1 MFKFLGKAF
10 TLLVLSIFFISSA
23 QARDY
28 KEGQD
33 YEIRATNKTVEPE
46 IREFFSFFCS
56 HCFAMEKPFSQMAEF
71 FKGKANF
78 IVNPVGLIGG
88 DVGVESQKAYA
99 VAINLEIE
107 NELKEE
113 LFNRIHVKQDIPED
127 HDYFVEL
134 FESLGVPSEKYEQIY
149 NSFVTQAKV
158 AEYDRHTKEMKIDAV
173 PEIVVNGKYLVKT
186 DNLESIEDY
195 EALVAYLLTLPYNKK
210 KL

>member
-10 TLLVLSIFFISSA
+10 ALLVLSIFFISSA

-28 KEGQD
+28 KEGLD

-71 FKGKANF
+71 FKGKAKF

-107 NELKEE
+107 DELKEE
-113 LFNRIHVKQDIPED
+113 PFNRIHVKQDIPED
-127 HDYFVEL
+127 HDYFAEL

-195 EALVAYLLTLPYNKK
+195 ESIVSYLLTLR
-210 KL
+210 

>member
-10 TLLVLSIFFISSA
+10 ALLVLSIFFISSA

-28 KEGQD
+28 KEGLD

-71 FKGKANF
+71 FKGKAKF

-107 NELKEE
+107 DELKEE

-127 HDYFVEL
+127 HDYFAEL

-195 EALVAYLLTLPYNKK
+195 ESIVSYVLTLP
-210 KL
+210 

>member
-10 TLLVLSIFFISSA
+10 ALLAVSIFFISSA

-71 FKGKANF
+71 FKDKAKF
-78 IVNPVGLIGG
+78 VVNPVGLIGG

-195 EALVAYLLTLPYNKK
+195 ESLVAYLLTLP
-210 KL
+210 

>member
-10 TLLVLSIFFISSA
+10 ALLILSVFFISSA

-71 FKGKANF
+71 FKGKAKF

-88 DVGVESQKAYA
+88 DAGVESQKAYA

-195 EALVAYLLTLPYNKK
+195 EALVSYLLTLP
-210 KL
+210 

>member
-71 FKGKANF
+71 FKVKAKF

-195 EALVAYLLTLPYNKK
+195 EALVAYLLTLP
-210 KL
+210 

>member
-10 TLLVLSIFFISSA
+10 ALLVLSIFFISSA

-28 KEGQD
+28 KEGLD

-71 FKGKANF
+71 FKGKAKF

-107 NELKEE
+107 DELKEE

-127 HDYFVEL
+127 HDYFAEL

-158 AEYDRHTKEMKIDAV
+158 AEYDRHTKEMKIEAV

-186 DNLESIEDY
+186 DNLESIKDY
-195 EALVAYLLTLPYNKK
+195 ESIVSYLLTLP
-210 KL
+210 

>member
-10 TLLVLSIFFISSA
+10 ALLVLSIFFISSA

-28 KEGQD
+28 KEGLD

-71 FKGKANF
+71 FKGKAKF

-107 NELKEE
+107 DELKEE

-127 HDYFVEL
+127 HDYFAEL

-186 DNLESIEDY
+186 DNLESIED
-195 EALVAYLLTLPYNKK
+195 
-210 KL
+210 

>member
-10 TLLVLSIFFISSA
+10 ALLILSVFFISSA

-71 FKGKANF
+71 FKGKAKF

-107 NELKEE
+107 DELKEE

-186 DNLESIEDY
+186 DNLESNEDY
-195 EALVAYLLTLPYNKK
+195 EALVSYLLTLP
-210 KL
+210 

>member
-10 TLLVLSIFFISSA
+10 ALLVLSIFFISSV

-28 KEGQD
+28 KEGLD

-71 FKGKANF
+71 FKGKAKF

-107 NELKEE
+107 DELKEE

-127 HDYFVEL
+127 HDYFAEL

-195 EALVAYLLTLPYNKK
+195 ESIVSYLLTLP
-210 KL
+210 

>member
-71 FKGKANF
+71 FKGKADF

-195 EALVAYLLTLPYNKK
+195 EALVAYLLTLP
-210 KL
+210 

>member
-71 FKGKANF
+71 FKGKAKF

-186 DNLESIEDY
+186 GNLESIEDY
-195 EALVAYLLTLPYNKK
+195 EALVAYLLTLP
-210 KL
+210 

>member
-10 TLLVLSIFFISSA
+10 ALLVLSIFFISSA

-28 KEGQD
+28 KEGLD

-71 FKGKANF
+71 FKGKAKF

-107 NELKEE
+107 DELKEE

-127 HDYFVEL
+127 HGYFAEL

-195 EALVAYLLTLPYNKK
+195 ESIVSYLLTLP
-210 KL
+210 

>member
-10 TLLVLSIFFISSA
+10 ALLVLSIFFISSA
-23 QARDY
+23 QASDY
-28 KEGQD
+28 KEGLD

-71 FKGKANF
+71 FKGKAKF

-107 NELKEE
+107 DELKEE

-127 HDYFVEL
+127 HDYFAEL

-158 AEYDRHTKEMKIDAV
+158 AEYDRHTKEMKIEAV

-195 EALVAYLLTLPYNKK
+195 ESIVSYLLTLP
-210 KL
+210 

>member
-10 TLLVLSIFFISSA
+10 ALLVLSIFFISSA

-71 FKGKANF
+71 FKGKAKF
-78 IVNPVGLIGG
+78 FVNPVGLIGG
-88 DVGVESQKAYA
+88 DIGVESQKAYA

-107 NELKEE
+107 DELKEE

-195 EALVAYLLTLPYNKK
+195 ETLVSYLLTLP
-210 KL
+210 

>member
-1 MFKFLGKAF
+1 MFKFLGKVFA
-10 TLLVLSIFFISSA
+10 LLVLSIFFISSA

-28 KEGQD
+28 KEGLD

-71 FKGKANF
+71 FKGKAKF

-107 NELKEE
+107 DELKEE

-127 HDYFVEL
+127 HDYFAEL

-186 DNLESIEDY
+186 DNLDSIEDY
-195 EALVAYLLTLPYNKK
+195 ESIVSYLLTLP
-210 KL
+210 

>member
-10 TLLVLSIFFISSA
+10 ALLVLSIFFISSA

-28 KEGQD
+28 KEGLD

-46 IREFFSFFCS
+46 RREFFSFFCS

-71 FKGKANF
+71 FKGKAKF

-107 NELKEE
+107 DELKEE

-127 HDYFVEL
+127 HDYFAEL

-195 EALVAYLLTLPYNKK
+195 ESIVSYLLTLP
-210 KL
+210 

>member
-10 TLLVLSIFFISSA
+10 ALLILSVFFISSA

-28 KEGQD
+28 KEGLD

-71 FKGKANF
+71 FKGKAKF

-107 NELKEE
+107 DELKEE

-127 HDYFVEL
+127 HDYFAEL

-195 EALVAYLLTLPYNKK
+195 ESIVSYLLTLP
-210 KL
+210 

>member
-10 TLLVLSIFFISSA
+10 ALLVLSIFFISSA

-28 KEGQD
+28 KEGLD

-71 FKGKANF
+71 FKGKAKF
-78 IVNPVGLIGG
+78 IVNPVGLIGC

-107 NELKEE
+107 DELKEE

-127 HDYFVEL
+127 HDYFAEL

-195 EALVAYLLTLPYNKK
+195 ESIVSYLLTLP
-210 KL
+210 

>member
-10 TLLVLSIFFISSA
+10 ALLVLSIFFISSA

-28 KEGQD
+28 KEGLD

-71 FKGKANF
+71 FKCKAKF

-107 NELKEE
+107 DELKEE

-127 HDYFVEL
+127 HDYFAEL

-195 EALVAYLLTLPYNKK
+195 ESIVSYLLTLP
-210 KL
+210 

>member
-71 FKGKANF
+71 FKGKAKF

-195 EALVAYLLTLPYNKK
+195 EALVAYLLTLP
-210 KL
+210 

>member
-10 TLLVLSIFFISSA
+10 ALLVLSIFFTSSA

-28 KEGQD
+28 KEGLD

-71 FKGKANF
+71 FKGKAKF

-107 NELKEE
+107 DELKEE

-127 HDYFVEL
+127 HDHFAEL

-158 AEYDRHTKEMKIDAV
+158 AEYDRHTKEMKIEAV

-195 EALVAYLLTLPYNKK
+195 ESIVSYLLTLP
-210 KL
+210 

>member
-10 TLLVLSIFFISSA
+10 ALLVLSIFFISSA

-28 KEGQD
+28 KEGLD

-71 FKGKANF
+71 FKGKAKF

-88 DVGVESQKAYA
+88 DVGVESPKAYA

-107 NELKEE
+107 DELKEE

-127 HDYFVEL
+127 HDYFAEL

-195 EALVAYLLTLPYNKK
+195 ESIVSYLLTLP
-210 KL
+210 

>member
-1 MFKFLGKAF
+1 M
-10 TLLVLSIFFISSA
+10 LVLSIFFISSA

-28 KEGQD
+28 KEGLD

-71 FKGKANF
+71 FKGKAKF

-107 NELKEE
+107 DELKEE

-127 HDYFVEL
+127 HDYFAEL

-195 EALVAYLLTLPYNKK
+195 ESIVSYLLTLP
-210 KL
+210 

>member
-10 TLLVLSIFFISSA
+10 ALLVLSIFFISSA

-28 KEGQD
+28 KEGLD

-56 HCFAMEKPFSQMAEF
+56 HCFAMEKPFSQMAKF
-71 FKGKANF
+71 FKGKAKF

-107 NELKEE
+107 DELKEE

-127 HDYFVEL
+127 HDYFAEL

-195 EALVAYLLTLPYNKK
+195 ESIVSYLLTLP
-210 KL
+210 

>member
-10 TLLVLSIFFISSA
+10 ALLVLSIFFISSA

-28 KEGQD
+28 KEGLD
-33 YEIRATNKTVEPE
+33 YEIRVTNKTVEPE

-71 FKGKANF
+71 FKGKAKF

-107 NELKEE
+107 DELKEE

-127 HDYFVEL
+127 HDYFAEL

-195 EALVAYLLTLPYNKK
+195 ESIVSYLLTLP
-210 KL
+210 

>member
-10 TLLVLSIFFISSA
+10 ALLVLSIFFISSA
-23 QARDY
+23 QDRDY
-28 KEGQD
+28 KEGLD

-71 FKGKANF
+71 FKGKAKF

-107 NELKEE
+107 DELKEE

-127 HDYFVEL
+127 HDYFAEL

-195 EALVAYLLTLPYNKK
+195 ESIVSYLLTLP
-210 KL
+210 

>member
-10 TLLVLSIFFISSA
+10 ALLVLSIFFISSA

-71 FKGKANF
+71 FKGKAKF

-88 DVGVESQKAYA
+88 DIGVESQKAYA

-107 NELKEE
+107 DELKEE

-195 EALVAYLLTLPYNKK
+195 ETLVSYFLTLP
-210 KL
+210 

>member
-10 TLLVLSIFFISSA
+10 ALLVLSIFFISSA

-28 KEGQD
+28 KEGLD

-71 FKGKANF
+71 FKGKAKF

-107 NELKEE
+107 DELKEE

-127 HDYFVEL
+127 HDHFAEL

-195 EALVAYLLTLPYNKK
+195 ESIVSYLLTLP
-210 KL
+210 

>member
-10 TLLVLSIFFISSA
+10 ALLVLSIFFISSA

-28 KEGQD
+28 KEGLD

-71 FKGKANF
+71 FKGKAKF

-107 NELKEE
+107 DELKEE

-127 HDYFVEL
+127 HDYFAEL
-134 FESLGVPSEKYEQIY
+134 FESLGVASEKYEQIY

-195 EALVAYLLTLPYNKK
+195 ESIVSYLLTLP
-210 KL
+210 

>member
-10 TLLVLSIFFISSA
+10 ALLVLSIFFISSA

-28 KEGQD
+28 KEGLD
-33 YEIRATNKTVEPE
+33 YEIRATKKTVEPE

-71 FKGKANF
+71 FKGKAKF

-107 NELKEE
+107 DELKEE

-127 HDYFVEL
+127 HDYFAEL

-195 EALVAYLLTLPYNKK
+195 ESIVSYLLTLP
-210 KL
+210 

>member
-10 TLLVLSIFFISSA
+10 ALLVLSIFFISSA

-28 KEGQD
+28 KEGLD

-71 FKGKANF
+71 FKGKAKF

-107 NELKEE
+107 DELKEE

-127 HDYFVEL
+127 HDYFSEL

-195 EALVAYLLTLPYNKK
+195 ESIVSYLLTLP
-210 KL
+210 

>member
-10 TLLVLSIFFISSA
+10 ALLVLSIFFITSA

-28 KEGQD
+28 KEGLD

-71 FKGKANF
+71 FKGKAKF

-107 NELKEE
+107 DELKEE

-127 HDYFVEL
+127 HDYFAEL

-195 EALVAYLLTLPYNKK
+195 ESIVSYLLTLP
-210 KL
+210 

>member
-10 TLLVLSIFFISSA
+10 ALLVLSIFFISSA

-28 KEGQD
+28 KEGLD

-195 EALVAYLLTLPYNKK
+195 EALVAYLLTLP
-210 KL
+210 

>member
-10 TLLVLSIFFISSA
+10 ALLVLSIFFISSA

-28 KEGQD
+28 KEGLD

-71 FKGKANF
+71 FKGKAKF

-107 NELKEE
+107 DELKEE

-195 EALVAYLLTLPYNKK
+195 EALVAYLLTLP
-210 KL
+210 

>member
-10 TLLVLSIFFISSA
+10 ALLVLSIFFISSA

-28 KEGQD
+28 KEGLD

-71 FKGKANF
+71 FKGKAKF

-107 NELKEE
+107 DELKEE

-127 HDYFVEL
+127 HDYFAEL

-186 DNLESIEDY
+186 DNLDSIKVYESI
-195 EALVAYLLTLPYNKK
+195 VSYLLTLP
-210 KL
+210 

>member
-10 TLLVLSIFFISSA
+10 ALLIVSIFFISSA

-71 FKGKANF
+71 FKDKAKF
-78 IVNPVGLIGG
+78 VVNPVGLIGG

-195 EALVAYLLTLPYNKK
+195 EALVAYLLTLP
-210 KL
+210 

>member
-1 MFKFLGKAF
+1 MFKFLGKVFA
-10 TLLVLSIFFISSA
+10 LLVLSIFFISSA

-28 KEGQD
+28 KEGLD

-56 HCFAMEKPFSQMAEF
+56 HCFAMEKPFSQMAEL
-71 FKGKANF
+71 FKGKAKF

-107 NELKEE
+107 DELKEE

-127 HDYFVEL
+127 HDYFAEL

-195 EALVAYLLTLPYNKK
+195 ESIVSYLLTLP
-210 KL
+210 

>member
-10 TLLVLSIFFISSA
+10 ALLVLSIFFISSA

-28 KEGQD
+28 KEGLD

-71 FKGKANF
+71 FKGKAKF

-107 NELKEE
+107 DELKEE

-127 HDYFVEL
+127 HDYFAEL

-149 NSFVTQAKV
+149 KSFVTQAKV
-158 AEYDRHTKEMKIDAV
+158 AEYDRHTKEMKIEAV

-195 EALVAYLLTLPYNKK
+195 ESLVSYLLTLP
-210 KL
+210 